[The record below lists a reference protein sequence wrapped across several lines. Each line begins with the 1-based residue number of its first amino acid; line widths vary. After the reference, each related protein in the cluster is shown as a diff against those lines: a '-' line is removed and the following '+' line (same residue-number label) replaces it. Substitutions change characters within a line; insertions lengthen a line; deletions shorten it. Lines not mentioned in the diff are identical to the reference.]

1 MTEVFNGSAPL
12 HSSPDSHLPGAAAGT
27 AQKRLRRVRAIVLR
41 RWWVVVTCIL
51 IGALAG
57 FGVSL
62 MTTPTYES
70 QATLYA
76 TSATDTNAQ
85 SAYQGSLAS
94 QQRMVSYA
102 ELAQSDVIL
111 GRAIADS
118 ALPLTISEARA
129 QTSVTSKPGTVL
141 LTIAA
146 VDANSDEAANLAN
159 AVANSMVGY
168 VASLER
174 PIDGGRPV
182 AALTVITPASASADV
197 VSPNTP
203 FNIVLGA
210 LGGLLVAAAL
220 MLGFYRLDT
229 RIRTEED
236 LSTNGLGPVLATIPS
251 SDELDADRT
260 ADFAGGASPTA
271 ESYRRLRT
279 NLKFV
284 SVKSTCPRILVTS
297 PTPGDGKTTTAVN
310 LSLAL
315 AELGKKVVLVGADLR
330 KPGLGSRVRVDGAV
344 GLTDFLRGDAE
355 MQDVLQASG
364 HRNLDIVASGPIPP
378 NAGELLASERAGEGF
393 DELASLYD
401 FVIVDTPPVLPVADA
416 VAVGQWMD
424 GVLLVARSGST
435 TRPQLDQVAAQLQLA
450 QLKVLGCVLNGAAGR
465 DTEYSYAYYGADI
478 PEKAGASSDH
488 KVSLDTAA
496 PTRSTTSRMAES
508 SRM

>member
-1 MTEVFNGSAPL
+1 MTAVFNGPTPIQHPPGAE
-12 HSSPDSHLPGAAAGT
+12 SPDAAAGT
-27 AQKRLRRVRAIVLR
+27 AQKRLRRVRAVVLR
-41 RWWVVVTCIL
+41 RWWVVVTCVAL
-51 IGALAG
+51 GALAG

-70 QATLYA
+70 QAVLYA

-102 ELAQSDVIL
+102 ELAQSDAVL
-111 GRAIADS
+111 SRAIEGS
-118 ALPLTISEARA
+118 GLPLTIAEARA

-141 LTIAA
+141 LNIAA
-146 VDANSDEAANLAN
+146 TDADSTEAANLAN

-174 PIDGGRPV
+174 PMDGGRPV

-197 VSPNTP
+197 VSPDTP

-220 MLGFYRLDT
+220 MLCFYRLDT

-236 LSTNGLGPVLATIPS
+236 LSTSGLGPVLATIPS
-251 SDELDADRT
+251 SDELDSDRT

-284 SVKSTCPRILVTS
+284 SVKTTSPRILVTS

-315 AELGKKVVLVGADLR
+315 AELGKTVVLVGADLR

-344 GLTDFLRGDAE
+344 GLTDFLRGDAGI
-355 MQDVLQASG
+355 QDVVQPSG
-364 HRNLDIVASGPIPP
+364 YRNLDIVASGPIPP

-401 FVIVDTPPVLPVADA
+401 YVIVDTPPVLPVADA

-435 TRPQLDQVAAQLQLA
+435 TRPQIDQVTSQLLLA
-450 QLKVLGCVLNGAAGR
+450 QLKVLGCVLNGAAVR
-465 DTEYSYAYYGADI
+465 DTEYRYAYYGSNV
-478 PEKAGASSDH
+478 PETAGASSDH
-488 KVSLDTAA
+488 KVSLDTAGPA
-496 PTRSTTSRMAES
+496 RPTSSRMAGS
-508 SRM
+508 TRL